1 MTGRVLLRLG
11 LIAALAAALIAAAI
25 EVGRNGDDDATVR
38 SIARDVGAVDP
49 HRQALKRCQDLGEV
63 AIHDA
68 TCLRAWAES
77 RRRFLRIE
85 TPASRKEMSSQ
96 REPANTAPSS
106 AVPSEPNISA
116 ATDPI
121 GKLILD
127 TESRG
132 AP

>member
-1 MTGRVLLRLG
+1 MTGRVLIRLG
-11 LIAALAAALIAAAI
+11 LVAAFAAALIAAAI
-25 EVGRNGDDDATVR
+25 EVGRDGEAKVR
-38 SIARDVGAVDP
+38 PVAREVGAVDP
-49 HRQALKRCQDLGEV
+49 HRQALKRCQDLGEA

-85 TPASRKEMSSQ
+85 TPSRTETPPV
-96 REPANTAPSS
+96 PANTAPSDG
-106 AVPSEPNISA
+106 VPTAPG

-121 GKLILD
+121 GQLILD
-127 TESRG
+127 TEPRE